1 MGGININKAVLLNQG
16 FHRVGVME
24 GSLLLLDRNFTAIY
38 FEIGKMSVLTT
49 KFAENVS
56 SVIKKIKMSL
66 LSSKCHFCPVNVTS
80 VH

>member
-1 MGGININKAVLLNQG
+1 MNLENT
-16 FHRVGVME
+16 
-24 GSLLLLDRNFTAIY
+24 NFEENRWGTTL
-38 FEIGKMSVLTT
+38 FKLKKKGKMSVLTT